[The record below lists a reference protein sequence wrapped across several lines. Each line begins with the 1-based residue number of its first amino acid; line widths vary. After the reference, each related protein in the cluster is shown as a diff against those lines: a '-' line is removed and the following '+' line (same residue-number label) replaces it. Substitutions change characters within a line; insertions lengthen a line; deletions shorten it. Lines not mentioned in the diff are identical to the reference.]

1 MLSLVFNGELR
12 ADNII
17 FMPDEIGENFTIES
31 VNEPHTEVFTACN
44 QNWRLVMPLNEIHI
58 VLWNAIKS
66 LFECEVILNV
76 PDAQEI
82 VHSACDEPFPG

>member
-1 MLSLVFNGELR
+1 MLSLVFNCELR

-31 VNEPHTEVFTACN
+31 VNEPHTEIFTACN

-58 VLWNAIKS
+58 ILWNAIKS
-66 LFECEVILNV
+66 SRSLMITGSLIKFSVYEAILLL
-76 PDAQEI
+76 I
-82 VHSACDEPFPG
+82 DEF